1 VQLETGAYAEAVA
14 NLQSALAQDPNFPSP
29 NLPRA
34 LTLAGRISESI
45 ALLEK
50 SGPGT
55 QQYLAYALVKAGRR
69 AEAERLAAANRGF
82 PFREA
87 IIYAALGDK
96 DRSFEALERM
106 AVSEPQRLGLT
117 LVFPEIATLRDDP
130 RYAALRKK
138 LRLPS

>member
-1 VQLETGAYAEAVA
+1 M
-14 NLQSALAQDPNFPSP
+14 
-29 NLPRA
+29 
-34 LTLAGRISESI
+34 
-45 ALLEK
+45 
-50 SGPGT
+50 
-55 QQYLAYALVKAGRR
+55 KAGRR
-69 AEAERLAAANRGF
+69 AEAERLAAANREF

-106 AVSEPQRLGLT
+106 AVNEPQRLGLT
-117 LVFPEIATLRDDP
+117 LMFPEIATLRDDP